1 MSFVSLL
8 VEDTSFDGK
17 VTPSASG
24 FVEGVVKV
32 SLDDV
37 LLFFMYRLAL
47 VKCRDTPFF
56 LFENNTFM
64 ATYSFTYS
72 NPISIIFNI
81 YFTCILSDVSTI
93 LCYITN
99 NLLYYVNA
107 VNGINDCLSSF

>member
-1 MSFVSLL
+1 
-8 VEDTSFDGK
+8 
-17 VTPSASG
+17 
-24 FVEGVVKV
+24 
-32 SLDDV
+32 
-37 LLFFMYRLAL
+37 
-47 VKCRDTPFF
+47 
-56 LFENNTFM
+56 M